1 MSLVLALRHVSLLV
15 GDLSR
20 ARGFYEGILGLT
32 PNPDRP
38 EMSFTGL
45 WYDVGET
52 QIHLMC
58 LPNPEQG
65 LTRPAHGGRDRH
77 VAFTVSNIDLLAS
90 RLDAAGISYTMS
102 QSGRAALFCRDPDDN
117 ALEFI
122 TVS

>member
-15 GDLSR
+15 ADLPR
-20 ARGFYEGILGLT
+20 ARRFYEGILGLA

-45 WYDVGET
+45 WYDVGDT

-58 LPNPEQG
+58 LPNPELG

-77 VAFTVSNIDLLAS
+77 VAFTASNIDLLAS
-90 RLDAAGISYTMS
+90 RLDAAGISYTVS

-117 ALEFI
+117 ALEF
-122 TVS
+122 VA

>member
-1 MSLVLALRHVSLLV
+1 MNLVLALRHVSLLV
-15 GDLSR
+15 GDLPR
-20 ARGFYEGILGLT
+20 AREFYEGILGLT

-38 EMSFTGL
+38 EISFTGL
-45 WYDVGET
+45 WYDIGNI

-58 LPNPEQG
+58 LPNPELG
-65 LTRPAHGGRDRH
+65 LARPAHGGRDRH

-90 RLDAAGISYTMS
+90 RLDAADISYTMS

-122 TVS
+122 TAS